1 MREREKEREMKL
13 DSTGLRYWMKSGI
26 SLGKRNELNHPAKWN
41 HVNCIVDL
49 DHALM
54 TFFIEISRS
63 MKKFRRLNNGF
74 PFTYLNLW
82 TKNPI
87 EFYNIWASTC
97 RKENTYDSI
106 PNIIDFY
113 PQVILSRE
121 KWLKKSGGNII
132 KRNRDTIG
140 STSVTRFFKHK
151 GQVGIVRSPINSKR
165 TQ

>member
-1 MREREKEREMKL
+1 MKL

-26 SLGKRNELNHPAKWN
+26 SLGKRNELNHLAKWN

-54 TFFIEISRS
+54 MFFFYRNSK
-63 MKKFRRLNNGF
+63 KKFKRLNNGF
-74 PFTYLNLW
+74 PITYLNPW

-87 EFYNIWASTC
+87 EFDNIWASTC
-97 RKENTYDSI
+97 RNENTYDSI
-106 PNIIDFY
+106 SNIIDFY
-113 PQVILSRE
+113 QAILSRE

-140 STSVTRFFKHK
+140 STSVTRFFKHV